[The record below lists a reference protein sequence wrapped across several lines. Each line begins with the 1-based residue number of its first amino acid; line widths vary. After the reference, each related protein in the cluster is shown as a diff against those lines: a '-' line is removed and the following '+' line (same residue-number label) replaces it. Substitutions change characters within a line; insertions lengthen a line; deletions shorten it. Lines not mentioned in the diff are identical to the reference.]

1 MTPRLCAVIPAYNAS
16 KTIQDLITDVM
27 KHCPDVIVADDGSDD
42 DTADRAGQAGAQ
54 CIRIDRNRGKG
65 NALKKLFAAAAEQG
79 YDAVISIDADGQH
92 DPDEIPLFINAHLKH
107 PDHIIV
113 GSRMGAK
120 NKIPRARLN
129 SMRIANFY
137 SSLASNQFLEDTQ
150 CGFRL
155 YPLSRISAMNLTSE
169 RYVTETEILIK
180 TGDSG
185 GCITY
190 VNISTIYDNNGSHF
204 RTVHDF
210 SAITSYI
217 IVYLHIKWLIE
228 GISERPETYY
238 PDNITDR
245 ICSNKNLYSLFQVI
259 TVFTGLPITVLFLL
273 EYLFLSPVMNNFA
286 SVRRLGYGYL
296 SIAVATFMLPVTLV
310 VMLINNLFNMLGFDS
325 RLIDRFI
332 QRLYPELK

>member
-1 MTPRLCAVIPAYNAS
+1 LTPKLCVVIPAYNAS
-16 KTIQDLITDVM
+16 KTVQKVITDAM

-42 DTADRAGQAGAQ
+42 DTFVIAERAGAR

-65 NALKKLFAAAAEQG
+65 NALKKLFATAMERG

-92 DPDEIPLFINAHLKH
+92 APDEIPLFIDAHLKH

-129 SMRIANFY
+129 SMKIANFY

-155 YPLSRISAMNLTSE
+155 YPLSQISALNLTSE

-185 GCITY
+185 GCITF
-190 VNISTIYDNNGSHF
+190 VNISTIYGSNGSHF
-204 RTVHDF
+204 RAVHDF

-217 IVYLHIKWLIE
+217 IIYLHIKWLIE
-228 GISERPETYY
+228 GISERPDTYF

-245 ICSNKNLYSLFQVI
+245 ICRNKHLYSLLQVI
-259 TVFTGLPITVLFLL
+259 TVFTGLPFTVLFLL
-273 EYLFLSPVMNNFA
+273 EYLFLSPFMNNFA

-296 SIAVATFMLPVTLV
+296 RIAAATFMLPVTLV
-310 VMLINNLFNMLGFDS
+310 VMLINNLFKTLGFEAN
-325 RLIDRFI
+325 LIDRFI
-332 QRLYPELK
+332 QRFYPELK

>member
-1 MTPRLCAVIPAYNAS
+1 MPKICAVIPAYNAS
-16 KTIQDLITDVM
+16 KTIHNVITDVM

-42 DTADRAGQAGAQ
+42 DTSDIAERAGAR

-65 NALKKLFAAAAEQG
+65 NALKILFDTAVEQG

-92 DPDEIPLFINAHLKH
+92 DPDEIHLFVDAHLKH

-120 NKIPRARLN
+120 SKIPRARLN
-129 SMRIANFY
+129 SMKIANFY
-137 SSLASNQFLEDTQ
+137 GSLASNQFLEDTQ

-155 YPLSRISAMNLTSE
+155 YPLSRIQKMHLTTE

-185 GCITY
+185 GRITF

-204 RTVHDF
+204 RAVHDF

-228 GISERPETYY
+228 GISERPDTYF
-238 PDNITDR
+238 PDNITDKISR
-245 ICSNKNLYSLFQVI
+245 NKKLYSLLQVI

-273 EYLFLSPVMNNFA
+273 EYIFLSPIMNNFA
-286 SVRRLGYGYL
+286 SVRRFGYGYL
-296 SIAVATFMLPVTLV
+296 RIAVATFMLPVTLV
-310 VMLINNLFNMLGFDS
+310 VMLINNLFNMLGFEARFIDS
-325 RLIDRFI
+325 FI
-332 QRLYPELK
+332 QRFYPELK

>member
-1 MTPRLCAVIPAYNAS
+1 LTPKLCAVIPAYNAS
-16 KTIQDLITDVM
+16 KTIQKVITGVM

-42 DTADRAGQAGAQ
+42 DTSGIAERAGAR
-54 CIRIDRNRGKG
+54 CVRIDRNRGKG
-65 NALKKLFAAAAEQG
+65 SALKTLFEAAAEQG

-92 DPDEIPLFINAHLKH
+92 DPDEIPLFIDAHLKH

-129 SMRIANFY
+129 SMKIANFY

-150 CGFRL
+150 CGFRI
-155 YPLSRISAMNLTSE
+155 YPLPLIQRMHLTTE

-185 GCITY
+185 GRIAF

-204 RTVHDF
+204 RAVHDF

-217 IVYLHIKWLIE
+217 IVYLHIKWIIE
-228 GISERPETYY
+228 GILERPDTYF

-245 ICSNKNLYSLFQVI
+245 ISRNKKLYSLLQVI
-259 TVFTGLPITVLFLL
+259 TVFTGLPFTVLFLL
-273 EYLFLSPVMNNFA
+273 EYMFLSPVMSNFA

-296 SIAVATFMLPVTLV
+296 RIAVATFMLPVTLI
-310 VMLINNLFNMLGFDS
+310 VMLVNNLLNTLGFDA

-332 QRLYPELK
+332 QRFYPELK